1 MDFGTIVNNLL
12 DQMAF
17 FHLQPGNYAMI
28 GVALVFL
35 FLAIKKGF
43 EPLLL
48 KMCIRDR
55 GPPRAAWISP
65 P

>member
-28 GVALVFL
+28 GVAAASDPNFL
-35 FLAIKKGF
+35 WY
-43 EPLLL
+43 
-48 KMCIRDR
+48 
-55 GPPRAAWISP
+55 AAGEYLPGDYVLS
-65 P
+65 